1 MITAPCSLN
10 DCALI
15 CVSQCTLNNCS
26 LKYDMYMTLYL
37 QSQHTNKTNILDHSQ
52 SLGI

>member
-1 MITAPCSLN
+1 
-10 DCALI
+10 
-15 CVSQCTLNNCS
+15 
-26 LKYDMYMTLYL
+26 LYL